1 MDWCTDRRGKQKK
14 ERATLGRQN
23 EILSG
28 IVCIGGGDE
37 EIGDGAYDDDDGND
51 DDDDD
56 DNENDDMHHVASNVQ
71 CGLDRLN

>member
-28 IVCIGGGDE
+28 IVCIGGGDN
-37 EIGDGAYDDDDGND
+37 EIGDGAYRKFGFQNT
-51 DDDDD
+51 
-56 DNENDDMHHVASNVQ
+56 E
-71 CGLDRLN
+71 L